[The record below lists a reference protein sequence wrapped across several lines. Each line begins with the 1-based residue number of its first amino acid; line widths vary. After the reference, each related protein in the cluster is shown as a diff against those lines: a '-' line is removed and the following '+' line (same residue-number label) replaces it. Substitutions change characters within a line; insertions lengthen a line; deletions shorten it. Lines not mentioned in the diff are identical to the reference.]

1 MRRLALW
8 EVREVEQQQ
17 AQERQEEGREGREER
32 RSDDGERKRETDF
45 DVEGVA
51 FDGCNAAET
60 SAPTL
65 APSQLSIK

>member
-1 MRRLALW
+1 MTERERERLI
-8 EVREVEQQQ
+8 
-17 AQERQEEGREGREER
+17 
-32 RSDDGERKRETDF
+32 F